1 MNPNMIS
8 MLIMG
13 ILIIGFL
20 VDNLLEWI
28 NLKAQR
34 KELPEEVSDFYEK
47 DQYFKSIAYQNTRTR
62 FSFITGTWSFL
73 LIIGML
79 AFGGFGWLDDFLRAY
94 FETEIFI
101 SLAFFGVLMIG
112 ADLLSLPFQ
121 WYSTFVIEERFGFNK
136 STVGL
141 FITDK
146 LKGWLL
152 TVLIGG
158 GLLYLLVWLIQTMG
172 PDFWIWFWLASIGF
186 MLVMNMFY
194 TTLILPLFNKLKPL
208 ESGSLRD
215 KIEAYCKEVNFP
227 LTNVY
232 VIDGSKRSSKS
243 NAFFSGFGKKK
254 KIVLYDTLIN
264 NHTEE
269 ELVSILAHEAGHY
282 KKKHII
288 SGLVVGV
295 LQTGLMLFILS
306 LMVFSQD
313 LSYALG
319 GSGLTIHLN
328 LLGFA
333 ILYAPV
339 SSLLG
344 LLMNIVSRKHEFQAD
359 HFAATTYDPESLKNA
374 LKKLSVSNL
383 SNLFPHPAY
392 VFFHYSHPP
401 LLQRLAAISQTAKE
415 N

>member
-1 MNPNMIS
+1 MIL

-20 VDNLLEWI
+20 IDNYLEWI

-34 KELPEEVSDFYEK
+34 KELPDEVSDFYEK

-79 AFGGFGWLDDFLRAY
+79 GFGGFGWLDEFLRAY
-94 FETEIFI
+94 IETEILI
-101 SLAFFGVLMIG
+101 SLAFFGILMIG

-136 STVGL
+136 STLGL
-141 FITDK
+141 FVTDK

-152 TVLIGG
+152 TIVIGG
-158 GLLYLLVWLIQTMG
+158 GLLYLLVWLIESMG
-172 PDFWIWFWLASIGF
+172 PEFWIWFWLATIGF

-215 KIEAYCKEVNFP
+215 KIEAYCKEVDFP

-295 LQTGLMLFILS
+295 LQTGLMLFVLS
-306 LMVFSQD
+306 LMAFSPE
-313 LSYALG
+313 LSYSLG
-319 GSGLTIHLN
+319 GSGLTFHLS

-359 HFAATTYDPESLKNA
+359 HFAATTYDPEALKNA

-401 LLQRLAAISQTAKE
+401 LLKRLAAISQTAKE
-415 N
+415 S